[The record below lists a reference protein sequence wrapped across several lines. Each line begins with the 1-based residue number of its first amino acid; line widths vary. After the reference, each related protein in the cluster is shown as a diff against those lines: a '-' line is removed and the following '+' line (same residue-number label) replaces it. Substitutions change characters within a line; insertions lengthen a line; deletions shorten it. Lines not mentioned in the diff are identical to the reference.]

1 MLLQTYRLQ
10 CSININFVCTGK
22 PKNSWDLLYYDIC
35 FIAVVWN
42 QCHNISVVPLYYHKA
57 GDRLVRGPGYQ
68 HKGIGPAWCKLTYC
82 IDWLFPKR
90 VVLQVHPIPESS
102 YSQAP
107 QPQHLHAGVVYVS
120 GIIQQTFL
128 LTSLKAWLE
137 STFGLWTAI
146 GCLKEL
152 KSPSK
157 LTGSL
162 EKRLCVFVPLPSPEN
177 CRCPYIRRAFSI
189 SQPHKALIPHATP
202 PFL

>member
-10 CSININFVCTGK
+10 CSININFVCTGQ
-22 PKNSWDLLYYDIC
+22 PKNSWDLLYYDSC

-42 QCHNISVVPLYYHKA
+42 QCHNLSEVCLYYYKA
-57 GDRLVRGPGYQ
+57 GDRLVWGPGYQ
-68 HKGIGPAWCKLTYC
+68 HYGIGPVWCKLTYC

-90 VVLQVHPIPESS
+90 VDLEGHPILGSS

-107 QPQHLHAGVVYVS
+107 QPQPLHAGVVYVS

-146 GCLKEL
+146 GCIKEL

-157 LTGSL
+157 STGSL
-162 EKRLCVFVPLPSPEN
+162 EKQFFVWICSSSFSKKLQVPL
-177 CRCPYIRRAFSI
+177 
-189 SQPHKALIPHATP
+189 H
-202 PFL
+202 